1 MNEIINNVTVHAVV
15 DKQGKWRYQGNVP
28 PADEVIIRQITYGSP
43 SDTISV
49 YLIHSNINN
58 GIIGSAIKNYGF
70 VSNPGT
76 RIQLRNPLPN
86 YLEFQLL
93 APTYPTGSPVAPDV
107 ADDMVTISMDFIKYV
122 R

>member
-1 MNEIINNVTVHAVV
+1 MNEIINNVTVHALV
-15 DKQGKWRYQGNVP
+15 DKFGKWRYQGNVP
-28 PADEVIIRQITYGSP
+28 PADEVVIRQITYATQD
-43 SDTISV
+43 DTV
-49 YLIHSNINN
+49 ALYLIHSNINN
-58 GIIGSAIKNYGF
+58 DVIGSTLKDVGF

-93 APTYPTGSPVAPDV
+93 APSYPTGTPVAPDV
-107 ADDMVTISMDFIKYV
+107 EDDMITISMDFIKYV